1 MSWRGLLL
9 KREFFQEKTKN
20 ILSILA
26 VMLGVAL
33 IVATSTTISSTK
45 QEFFKMAAEGSSGAD
60 LIVTSVADQK
70 VSNAILNYKDSSIKD
85 SVPFFSE
92 DSYYQK
98 AGSYHTLTLMA
109 ADFGREA
116 EYGGYKLLKG
126 KLPENGECL
135 ITENM
140 ESLFQLKTGDK
151 MLIRTNRGSFTYCIS
166 GIVQDAGIATGNFC
180 QCILTD
186 IRHYNEYGTMTY
198 KLMLKSGTDVKKEKA
213 LLQKALNGSYT
224 VDYPAGKAEE
234 FLNQA
239 SSLFDVM
246 LGFGLLTLLLGGFLI
261 NVTVNE
267 FVRRMRGKN
276 SILKVLGAKGTSITG
291 LILEKSLIT
300 GCIGTALG
308 IALGAFGSLG
318 LIRLVDNSFSGGG
331 MTIRVS
337 FPLTGIGAVAISAVL
352 LCLLTSLP
360 ASRRAA
366 RESIVS
372 GFRQYDRKNAVG
384 LKRKLAA
391 GVLFAFLVVLR
402 ILLGSSSLGKLVTF
416 VALAAG
422 IYFAAL
428 VFFLPF
434 VRLTLKPVNRIS
446 PFNGFTVKNNLF
458 KQSGKAI
465 NLAVLFSFVIAIST
479 GVYLI
484 VSEIGDAIERMERGF
499 YYGDAIVSSVTGK
512 SIDSDTLQKIG
523 EAKGVDRAYPIYQK
537 YLKLGSDNVQMK
549 GYRLDDTTLKNF
561 SEYWEIGRDTARKL
575 SDKNTMIL
583 SKKAANDLGL
593 KEGDTVTVDTGTGMQ
608 TFKIVGTYETLNNNG
623 MTGIISEDA
632 FLSTFENYT
641 IRAVNVFKKSDA
653 DFDSLKAG
661 IARSVNDSFIQV
673 LSMDAMRNA
682 EQKSDGQFLSLIDCM
697 IVVLVMAGI
706 LILVN
711 SISMNIKNNG
721 YSLAVTK
728 LLGAAKWDL
737 MLQSGI
743 EGILYGIFGIVVGE
757 ASGVMLGWIMT
768 KGMNNMVGWNL
779 RFAVSPYILLAFGA
793 GFLCMAVLAEIMATA
808 LNYRYVFKSGLRVQL

>member
-1 MSWRGLLL
+1 LKCKLVGGLLVA
-9 KREFFQEKTKN
+9 FF
-20 ILSILA
+20 
-26 VMLGVAL
+26 
-33 IVATSTTISSTK
+33 
-45 QEFFKMAAEGSSGAD
+45 
-60 LIVTSVADQK
+60 
-70 VSNAILNYKDSSIKD
+70 
-85 SVPFFSE
+85 
-92 DSYYQK
+92 
-98 AGSYHTLTLMA
+98 
-109 ADFGREA
+109 
-116 EYGGYKLLKG
+116 
-126 KLPENGECL
+126 
-135 ITENM
+135 
-140 ESLFQLKTGDK
+140 
-151 MLIRTNRGSFTYCIS
+151 
-166 GIVQDAGIATGNFC
+166 
-180 QCILTD
+180 
-186 IRHYNEYGTMTY
+186 
-198 KLMLKSGTDVKKEKA
+198 
-213 LLQKALNGSYT
+213 
-224 VDYPAGKAEE
+224 
-234 FLNQA
+234 
-239 SSLFDVM
+239 
-246 LGFGLLTLLLGGFLI
+246 
-261 NVTVNE
+261 
-267 FVRRMRGKN
+267 
-276 SILKVLGAKGTSITG
+276 
-291 LILEKSLIT
+291 
-300 GCIGTALG
+300 
-308 IALGAFGSLG
+308 
-318 LIRLVDNSFSGGG
+318 
-331 MTIRVS
+331 
-337 FPLTGIGAVAISAVL
+337 
-352 LCLLTSLP
+352 
-360 ASRRAA
+360 
-366 RESIVS
+366 
-372 GFRQYDRKNAVG
+372 
-384 LKRKLAA
+384 
-391 GVLFAFLVVLR
+391 VVLR

-428 VFFLPF
+428 VFFLPC
-434 VRLTLKPVNRIS
+434 VRLLLKPVNLIS

-465 NLAVLFSFVIAIST
+465 NLAVLFSFVIAISA

-484 VSEIGDAIERMERGF
+484 VSEITDSIERMEKGF

-523 EAKGVDRAYPIYQK
+523 KVKAVDRAYPLYQK
-537 YLKLGSDNVQMK
+537 YLKLGNDNVQVK

-561 SEYWEIGRDTARKL
+561 SEYWEIDRDAAQKL

-583 SKKAANDLGL
+583 SKKAMNDLGL
-593 KEGDTVTVDTGTGMQ
+593 KVGNTVTVGTDTEDTGRRMQ

-623 MTGIISEDA
+623 ITGIISEDA
-632 FLSTFENYT
+632 FLSTFKNYT

-653 DFDSLKAG
+653 DFYSLKAG

-697 IVVLVMAGI
+697 IFVLVMAGI

-808 LNYRYVFKSGLRVQL
+808 LNYRYVFKSALMEK